1 MLIPLERRGAKPVFR
16 QIVDYLR
23 QAIEAG
29 RLEPGTKLE
38 PIRVLAQQLGV
49 NRETV
54 ADAYRELESLG
65 LTESTVGRGT
75 FVLARS
81 VDRRPAAP
89 APRPFVPILA
99 RAIEAAASRPVIDY
113 SAAPDAVRL
122 EGIPGCP
129 AFFPVE
135 DFRKA
140 INQVMQRDGR
150 SLLEYGDSK
159 GYLALRR
166 VLVDRLARVGIQT
179 DVDDVV
185 ITGGSTQGVAIAA
198 RLFCDPGDAVV
209 VESPSYPGAATI
221 FLAAG
226 LRLAPVPMGPAGL
239 DLDALDTLLARG
251 GVRLVYT
258 MPSFHN
264 PLGIST
270 SLDHRRR
277 LLEITARH
285 GVPVLEDDFEHDLR
299 VRGRAAPP
307 LKALDRTGNVV
318 YVSTFSKV
326 LFPGVRV
333 GWLVAD
339 RRVSEAATVL
349 NRALDLAS
357 SPVLQAALAQF
368 CRVGGYDRHVK
379 RITREIERRFTAAEA
394 ALARHLPEG
403 TTFTRPE
410 GGFVVWVT
418 LPAAIDTLAML
429 PAARAAGVVYAPGQ
443 TFFAD
448 GRRSSALRFS
458 VAQASVDEI
467 ERGVRALGE
476 VVRAEL
482 PRGRVARTLREE
494 TRIHV

>member
-1 MLIPLERRGAKPVFR
+1 M
-16 QIVDYLR
+16 
-23 QAIEAG
+23 
-29 RLEPGTKLE
+29 
-38 PIRVLAQQLGV
+38 
-49 NRETV
+49 
-54 ADAYRELESLG
+54 
-65 LTESTVGRGT
+65 
-75 FVLARS
+75 
-81 VDRRPAAP
+81 
-89 APRPFVPILA
+89 
-99 RAIEAAASRPVIDY
+99 IDY

-150 SLLEYGDSK
+150 ALLEYGDPK
-159 GYLALRR
+159 GHAGLRR
-166 VLVDRLARVGIQT
+166 VLVDRLARVGIET

-209 VESPSYPGAATI
+209 VEAPTYPGRGHH

-239 DLDALDTLLARG
+239 DLDALDALLARG

-264 PLGIST
+264 PLGVST

-285 GVPVLEDDFEHDLR
+285 GVPVLEDDFENDLR
-299 VRGRAAPP
+299 VSGRAAPP
-307 LKALDRTGNVV
+307 LQGARSHGPRRLRQHLLEGAVPGRAGRLAGRGPARVRGGDGAEARAGPRVEPGAAGGAGAVLPRRRLRPARQADHARDRT
-318 YVSTFSKV
+318 
-326 LFPGVRV
+326 
-333 GWLVAD
+333 
-339 RRVSEAATVL
+339 
-349 NRALDLAS
+349 ALHRGRGGARTAS
-357 SPVLQAALAQF
+357 PE
-368 CRVGGYDRHVK
+368 GYDVHPS
-379 RITREIERRFTAAEA
+379 RRR
-394 ALARHLPEG
+394 LRRLGH
-403 TTFTRPE
+403 
-410 GGFVVWVT
+410 
-418 LPAAIDTLAML
+418 
-429 PAARAAGVVYAPGQ
+429 AARGDRHPGDAARRRARGVVYAPGQ
-443 TFFAD
+443 IFFPD